1 VQSSLITFK
10 SAALTGA
17 TLGRYCLMETIIICL
32 SVTLRLINDS
42 LNTTAGVALHLPT
55 NNISFDISSL
65 GKLSLTL
72 FERRKYQL
80 MKNTQKLDPKAM
92 QAGAAR
98 ACGILKVLANPDRL
112 LLMCQLA
119 QGEYCVSELEAML
132 QIGQPTL
139 SQQLGVLR
147 DEALVSTRREGKQ
160 IFYKIDSQ
168 EAIAIMTVLNTL
180 YCQPAQE
187 AQHDSLV

>member
-1 VQSSLITFK
+1 
-10 SAALTGA
+10 
-17 TLGRYCLMETIIICL
+17 
-32 SVTLRLINDS
+32 
-42 LNTTAGVALHLPT
+42 
-55 NNISFDISSL
+55 
-65 GKLSLTL
+65 
-72 FERRKYQL
+72 